1 LVARGAWWWPP
12 AARERAPP
20 SAAVRRVWWWPPAA
34 RERAPPSVAAWTAC
48 SGVAAAWPG
57 ASEREESVG
66 GNETGERE
74 NRVWDLDLGF
84 QD

>member
-1 LVARGAWWWPP
+1 VILPRWWRDPLVVAQRRRGLP
-12 AARERAPP
+12 
-20 SAAVRRVWWWPPAA
+20 
-34 RERAPPSVAAWTAC
+34 
-48 SGVAAAWPG
+48 AAAWPG
-57 ASEREESVG
+57 ASEREERVG